1 MSDWLAPITT
11 AESVAAGHP
20 DKLCDAISDA
30 ILDACLSIDSEARV
44 AVETL
49 VKGREGEAAIVLAG
63 EVSLNGSAPD
73 YESIARDTAASIG
86 YTDHSIG
93 MDATSDEL
101 CKVHTYITTQSQYI
115 SQGVLPKFQADLS
128 QGAGDQGIM
137 FGYACNETENT
148 EELRGRY
155 FPIAAALSQRLT
167 RRLDMIQQI
176 GEIPWMRPDGKS
188 QVSVRLD
195 SKRIEEGDGG
205 HYPENVDTIV
215 IAVQHAKDAGGP
227 SIEGENAQREFIRDT
242 VWEQV
247 VKHAIPECWLEGF
260 DQSRLIVNGTGSF
273 PDPGGPYSD
282 AGLTGRKIIVDTY
295 GGGKHGGGAFSGK
308 DPSKVDR
315 SAAYNARWAAKHVV
329 AAGLAD
335 RCEIQVS
342 YAIGKAEPIGLLAN
356 TFGTGTISDLEL
368 SNRILNVFDW
378 RPAGMIRDLDLK
390 RPIYFVTAS
399 GGHFG
404 RSPTEDGQFPWE
416 QIHEERIEALQS

>member
-1 MSDWLAPITT
+1 MFDFLPPIIT
-11 AESVAAGHP
+11 AESVTAGHP
-20 DKLCDAISDA
+20 DKLCDSISDA
-30 ILDACLSIDSEARV
+30 ILDACLTIDPEARV

-49 VKGREGEAAIVLAG
+49 VKGMSGEAVIVLAG
-63 EVSLNGSAPD
+63 EVSLNGRTPD
-73 YESIARDTAASIG
+73 YEAIARDTAASIG

-93 MDATSDEL
+93 MDATSRTR
-101 CKVHTYITTQSQYI
+101 CKVHTYITTQSEFI
-115 SQGVLPKFQADLS
+115 SQGVDGDMDS

-137 FGYACNETENT
+137 FGYACNETEDT
-148 EELRGRY
+148 PELAGRY

-167 RRLDMIQQI
+167 RRLDII
-176 GEIPWMRPDGKS
+176 RRTEKIPWMRPDGKS
-188 QVSVRLD
+188 QVSVCLD
-195 SKRIEEGDGG
+195 ERRMHEGDGTRAPQ
-205 HYPENVDTIV
+205 HISDVV
-215 IAVQHAKDAGGP
+215 IAVQHARDAGGLLD
-227 SIEGENAQREFIRDT
+227 EDAQRKLIRDT
-242 VWEQV
+242 VWDEV
-247 VKHAIPECWLEGF
+247 VKHAIPERWLVEF
-260 DQSRLIVNGTGSF
+260 DTSNLIVNGTGSF

-342 YAIGKAEPIGLLAN
+342 YVIGRAQPIGLLAN

-378 RPAGMIRDLDLK
+378 RPAGMIRDLNLK
-390 RPIYFVTAS
+390 RPIYLITAS

-404 RSPTEDGQFPWE
+404 RSPTDDDHFPWE
-416 QIHEERIEALQS
+416 RIHEERIEALQS

>member
-1 MSDWLAPITT
+1 MSDFLPPIIT
-11 AESVAAGHP
+11 AESVTAGHP
-20 DKLCDAISDA
+20 DKLCDSISDA
-30 ILDACLSIDSEARV
+30 ILDACLTIDSEARV

-49 VKGREGEAAIVLAG
+49 VKGMSGEAAIVLAG
-63 EVSLNGSAPD
+63 EVSLNGRAPD
-73 YESIARDTAASIG
+73 YEAIARDTAASIG

-93 MDATSDEL
+93 MDATSRTR
-101 CKVHTYITTQSQYI
+101 CKVHTYITTQSEFI
-115 SQGVLPKFQADLS
+115 SQGVDGDMDS

-137 FGYACNETENT
+137 FGYACNETEDT
-148 EELRGRY
+148 PELAGRY

-167 RRLDMIQQI
+167 RRLDII
-176 GEIPWMRPDGKS
+176 RRTKKIPWMRPDGKS

-195 SKRIEEGDGG
+195 ERRMHEGDGTRAPQ
-205 HYPENVDTIV
+205 HVSDVV
-215 IAVQHAKDAGGP
+215 IAVQHARDAGGLP
-227 SIEGENAQREFIRDT
+227 DEDAQREFIRDT
-242 VWEQV
+242 VWEEV
-247 VKHAIPECWLEGF
+247 VKHAIPERWLDGF
-260 DQSRLIVNGTGSF
+260 DTSNLIVNGTGSF

-315 SAAYNARWAAKHVV
+315 SAAYTARWAAKHVV

-342 YAIGKAEPIGLLAN
+342 YVIGRAQPIGLLAN

-390 RPIYFVTAS
+390 RPIYLVTAS

-404 RSPTEDGQFPWE
+404 RSPTDDGYFPWE
-416 QIHEERIEALQS
+416 RIHEDRIDALRNPLTG

>member
-1 MSDWLAPITT
+1 MSDFLPPIIT
-11 AESVAAGHP
+11 AESVTAGHP
-20 DKLCDAISDA
+20 DKLCDSISDA
-30 ILDACLSIDSEARV
+30 ILDACLTIDPEARV

-49 VKGREGEAAIVLAG
+49 VKGMSGEAAIVLAG
-63 EVSLNGSAPD
+63 EVSLNGRTPD
-73 YESIARDTAASIG
+73 YEAIARDTAASIG

-93 MDATSDEL
+93 MDATSRTR
-101 CKVHTYITTQSQYI
+101 CKVHTYITTQSEFI
-115 SQGVLPKFQADLS
+115 SQGVDGDMDS

-137 FGYACNETENT
+137 FGYACNETEDT
-148 EELRGRY
+148 PELAGRY

-167 RRLDMIQQI
+167 RRLDII
-176 GEIPWMRPDGKS
+176 RRTEKIPWMRPDGKS

-195 SKRIEEGDGG
+195 ERRMHEGDGTRAPQ
-205 HYPENVDTIV
+205 HVSDVV
-215 IAVQHAKDAGGP
+215 IAVQHARDAGGLP
-227 SIEGENAQREFIRDT
+227 DEDAQREFIRDT
-242 VWEQV
+242 VWEEV
-247 VKHAIPECWLEGF
+247 VKHAIPERWLDGF
-260 DQSRLIVNGTGSF
+260 DTSNLIVNGTGSF

-329 AAGLAD
+329 AAGMAD

-342 YAIGKAEPIGLLAN
+342 YVIGRAQPIGLLAN

-378 RPAGMIRDLDLK
+378 RPAGMIRDLNLK
-390 RPIYFVTAS
+390 RPIYLVTAS

-404 RSPTEDGQFPWE
+404 RSPTDDGHFPWE
-416 QIHEERIEALQS
+416 RIHEERIEALQS

>member
-1 MSDWLAPITT
+1 MSDFLPPIIT
-11 AESVAAGHP
+11 AESVTAGHP
-20 DKLCDAISDA
+20 DKLCDSISDA
-30 ILDACLSIDSEARV
+30 ILDACLTIDPEARV

-49 VKGREGEAAIVLAG
+49 VKGMSGEAAIVLAG
-63 EVSLNGSAPD
+63 EVSLNGRTPD
-73 YESIARDTAASIG
+73 YEAIARQTAASIG

-93 MDATSDEL
+93 MDATSRTR
-101 CKVHTYITTQSQYI
+101 CKVHTYITTQSEFI
-115 SQGVLPKFQADLS
+115 SQGVDGDMDS

-137 FGYACNETENT
+137 FGYACNETEDT
-148 EELRGRY
+148 PELAGRY

-167 RRLDMIQQI
+167 RRLDII
-176 GEIPWMRPDGKS
+176 RRTEKIPWMRPDGKS

-195 SKRIEEGDGG
+195 ERRMHEGDGTRAPQ
-205 HYPENVDTIV
+205 HVSDVV
-215 IAVQHAKDAGGP
+215 IAVQHARDAGGLP
-227 SIEGENAQREFIRDT
+227 DEDAQREFIRDT
-242 VWEQV
+242 VWEEV
-247 VKHAIPECWLEGF
+247 VKHAIPERWLDGF
-260 DQSRLIVNGTGSF
+260 DTSNLIVNGTGSF

-342 YAIGKAEPIGLLAN
+342 YVIGRAQPIGLLAN

-390 RPIYFVTAS
+390 RPIYLVTAS

-404 RSPTEDGQFPWE
+404 RSPTDDGHFSWE
-416 QIHEERIEALQS
+416 RIHEERIEALQS

>member
-1 MSDWLAPITT
+1 MSDFLPPIIT
-11 AESVAAGHP
+11 AESVTAGHP
-20 DKLCDAISDA
+20 DKLCDSISDA
-30 ILDACLSIDSEARV
+30 ILDACLTIDPEARV

-49 VKGREGEAAIVLAG
+49 VKGMSGEAAIVLAG
-63 EVSLNGSAPD
+63 EVSLNGRTPD
-73 YESIARDTAASIG
+73 YEAIARQTAASIG

-93 MDATSDEL
+93 MDATSRTR
-101 CKVHTYITTQSQYI
+101 CKVHTYITTQSEFI
-115 SQGVLPKFQADLS
+115 SQGVDGDMDS

-137 FGYACNETENT
+137 FGYACNETEDT
-148 EELRGRY
+148 PELAGRY

-167 RRLDMIQQI
+167 RRLDII
-176 GEIPWMRPDGKS
+176 RRTEKIPWMRPDGKS

-195 SKRIEEGDGG
+195 ERRMHEGDGTRAPQ
-205 HYPENVDTIV
+205 HVSDVV
-215 IAVQHAKDAGGP
+215 IAVQHARDAGGLP
-227 SIEGENAQREFIRDT
+227 DEDAQREFIRDT
-242 VWEQV
+242 VWEEV
-247 VKHAIPECWLEGF
+247 VKHAIPERWLDGF
-260 DQSRLIVNGTGSF
+260 DTSNLIVNGTGSF

-342 YAIGKAEPIGLLAN
+342 YVIGRAQPIGLLAN

-390 RPIYFVTAS
+390 RPIYLVTAS

-404 RSPTEDGQFPWE
+404 RSPTDDGHFPWE
-416 QIHEERIEALQS
+416 RIHEERIEALQS

>member
-1 MSDWLAPITT
+1 MSDFLPPIIT
-11 AESVAAGHP
+11 AESVTAGHP
-20 DKLCDAISDA
+20 DKLCDSISDA
-30 ILDACLSIDSEARV
+30 ILDACLTIDPEARV

-49 VKGREGEAAIVLAG
+49 VKGMSGKAAIVLAG
-63 EVSLNGSAPD
+63 EVSLNGRTPD
-73 YESIARDTAASIG
+73 YEAIARQTAASIG

-93 MDATSDEL
+93 MDATSRTR
-101 CKVHTYITTQSQYI
+101 CKVHTYITTQSEFI
-115 SQGVLPKFQADLS
+115 SQGVDGDMDS

-137 FGYACNETENT
+137 FGYACNETEDT
-148 EELRGRY
+148 PELAGRY

-167 RRLDMIQQI
+167 RRLDII
-176 GEIPWMRPDGKS
+176 RRTEKIPWMRPDGKS

-195 SKRIEEGDGG
+195 ERRMHEGDGTRAPQ
-205 HYPENVDTIV
+205 HVSDVV
-215 IAVQHAKDAGGP
+215 IAVQHARDAGGLP
-227 SIEGENAQREFIRDT
+227 DEDAQREFIRDT
-242 VWEQV
+242 VWEEV
-247 VKHAIPECWLEGF
+247 VKHAIPERWLDGF
-260 DQSRLIVNGTGSF
+260 DTSNLIVNGTGSF

-329 AAGLAD
+329 AAGMAD

-342 YAIGKAEPIGLLAN
+342 YVIGRAQPIGLLAN

-390 RPIYFVTAS
+390 RPIYLVTAS

-404 RSPTEDGQFPWE
+404 RSPTDDGYFPWE
-416 QIHEERIEALQS
+416 RIHEDRIDALKS

>member
-1 MSDWLAPITT
+1 MSDFLPPIIT
-11 AESVAAGHP
+11 AESVTAGHP
-20 DKLCDAISDA
+20 DKLCDSISDA
-30 ILDACLSIDSEARV
+30 ILDACLTIDPEARV

-49 VKGREGEAAIVLAG
+49 VKGMPTEAAIVLAG
-63 EVSLNGSAPD
+63 EVSLNGRTPD
-73 YESIARDTAASIG
+73 YEAIARDTAASIG

-93 MDATSDEL
+93 MDATSRTR
-101 CKVHTYITTQSQYI
+101 CKVHTYITTQSEFI
-115 SQGVLPKFQADLS
+115 SQGVDGDMDS

-137 FGYACNETENT
+137 FGYACNETEDT
-148 EELRGRY
+148 PELAGRY

-167 RRLDMIQQI
+167 RRLDIIQRT
-176 GEIPWMRPDGKS
+176 EKIPWMRPDGKS

-195 SKRIEEGDGG
+195 ERRMHEGDGTRAPQ
-205 HYPENVDTIV
+205 HVSDVV
-215 IAVQHAKDAGGP
+215 IAVQHARDAGGLP
-227 SIEGENAQREFIRDT
+227 DEDAQREFIRDT
-242 VWEQV
+242 VWEEV
-247 VKHAIPECWLEGF
+247 VKHAIPERWLDGF
-260 DQSRLIVNGTGSF
+260 DTNNFIVNGTGSF

-315 SAAYNARWAAKHVV
+315 SAAYTARWAAKHVV
-329 AAGLAD
+329 AAGMAD

-342 YAIGKAEPIGLLAN
+342 YVIGRAQPIGLLAN

-390 RPIYFVTAS
+390 RPIYLVTAS

-404 RSPTEDGQFPWE
+404 RSPTDDGYFPWE
-416 QIHEERIEALQS
+416 RIHGKRIEALQS

>member
-1 MSDWLAPITT
+1 MSDFLPPIIT
-11 AESVAAGHP
+11 AESVTAGHP
-20 DKLCDAISDA
+20 DKLCDSISDA
-30 ILDACLSIDSEARV
+30 ILDACLTIDPEARV

-49 VKGREGEAAIVLAG
+49 VKGMSGEAAIVLAG
-63 EVSLNGSAPD
+63 EVSLNGRTPD
-73 YESIARDTAASIG
+73 YEAIARQTAASIG

-93 MDATSDEL
+93 MDATSRTR
-101 CKVHTYITTQSQYI
+101 CKVHTYITTQSEFI
-115 SQGVLPKFQADLS
+115 SQGVDGDMDS

-137 FGYACNETENT
+137 FGYACNETEDT
-148 EELRGRY
+148 PELAGRY

-167 RRLDMIQQI
+167 RRLDII
-176 GEIPWMRPDGKS
+176 RRTEKIPWMRPDGKS

-195 SKRIEEGDGG
+195 ERRIHEGDGTRAPQ
-205 HYPENVDTIV
+205 HVSDVV
-215 IAVQHAKDAGGP
+215 IAVQHARDAGGLP
-227 SIEGENAQREFIRDT
+227 DEDAQREFIRDT
-242 VWEQV
+242 VWEEV
-247 VKHAIPECWLEGF
+247 VKHAIPERWLDGF
-260 DQSRLIVNGTGSF
+260 DTSNLIVNGTGSF

-329 AAGLAD
+329 AAGMAD

-342 YAIGKAEPIGLLAN
+342 YVIGRAQPIGLLAN

-378 RPAGMIRDLDLK
+378 RPAGMIRDLGLK
-390 RPIYFVTAS
+390 RPIYLVTAS

-404 RSPTEDGQFPWE
+404 RSPTDDGHFPWE
-416 QIHEERIEALQS
+416 RIHEERIEALQS

>member
-11 AESVAAGHP
+11 AESVTAGHP
-20 DKLCDAISDA
+20 DKLCDSISDA
-30 ILDACLSIDSEARV
+30 ILDACLTIDSEARV

-49 VKGREGEAAIVLAG
+49 VKGMEGKAAIVLAG
-63 EVSLNGSAPD
+63 EVSLNGTAPD
-73 YESIARDTAASIG
+73 YETIARNTAASIG

-93 MDATSDEL
+93 MDATSPEL
-101 CKVHTYITTQSQYI
+101 CKVHTYITTQSEYI
-115 SQGVLPKFQADLS
+115 SQGIDGDLDS

-137 FGYACNETENT
+137 FGYACNETEDT
-148 EELRGRY
+148 AELRGRH

-167 RRLDMIQQI
+167 RRLDIIQRAKK
-176 GEIPWMRPDGKS
+176 IPWMRPDGKS
-188 QVSVRLD
+188 QVSIHLD
-195 SKRIEEGDGG
+195 GNRIQEGDGMR
-205 HYPENVDTIV
+205 YPEHVNNIV
-215 IAVQHAKDAGGP
+215 IAVQHARDAGGLA
-227 SIEGENAQREFIRDT
+227 GDAQREFIRDA

-247 VKHAIPECWLEGF
+247 VKHAIPERWLDGF
-260 DQSRLIVNGTGSF
+260 DTSNLIVNGTGSF

-342 YAIGKAEPIGLLAN
+342 YAIGRAQPIGLLAN
-356 TFGTGTISDLEL
+356 TYGTGTISDLEL

-378 RPAGMIRDLDLK
+378 RPAGMIRNLDLK
-390 RPIYFVTAS
+390 RPIYLATAS

-404 RSPTEDGQFPWE
+404 RSPTEEGHFPWE
-416 QIHEERIEALQS
+416 RIHEDRIEALRSE

>member
-1 MSDWLAPITT
+1 MPDFLHPIIT
-11 AESVAAGHP
+11 AESVTAGHP
-20 DKLCDAISDA
+20 DKLCDSISDA
-30 ILDACLSIDSEARV
+30 ILDACLDIDPEARV

-49 VKGREGEAAIVLAG
+49 VKGMSGEAAIVLAG
-63 EVSLNGSAPD
+63 EVSLNGRTPK
-73 YESIARDTAASIG
+73 YEAIARQTAASIG

-93 MDATSDEL
+93 MDASSRTR
-101 CKVHTYITTQSQYI
+101 CKVHTYITTQSEFI
-115 SQGVLPKFQADLS
+115 SQGVDGDMDS

-137 FGYACNETENT
+137 FGYACNETEDT
-148 EELRGRY
+148 PELVGRY
-155 FPIAAALSQRLT
+155 FPIAAALAQRLT
-167 RRLDMIQQI
+167 RRLDIIQRE

-195 SKRIEEGDGG
+195 GRSIGKGKPVRRPL
-205 HYPENVDTIV
+205 YVNNIV
-215 IAVQHAKDAGGP
+215 IAVQHSKDVD
-227 SIEGENAQREFIRDT
+227 REFIRDI
-242 VWEQV
+242 VWHKV
-247 VKHAIPECWLEGF
+247 VKDAIPERWLDRF
-260 DQSRLIVNGTGSF
+260 DKRNLIVNGAGSF

-295 GGGKHGGGAFSGK
+295 GGGMHGGGAFSGK

-329 AAGLAD
+329 AAGMAD

-342 YAIGKAEPIGLLAN
+342 YVIGRAQPIGLLAN

-368 SNRILNVFDW
+368 SHRILNVFDW

-390 RPIYFVTAS
+390 HPIYLVTAS

-404 RSPTEDGQFPWE
+404 RSPTEDGHFPWE
-416 QIHEERIEALQS
+416 RIHEDRIEALRF

>member
-1 MSDWLAPITT
+1 MSDFLPPIIT
-11 AESVAAGHP
+11 AESVTAGHP
-20 DKLCDAISDA
+20 DKLCDSISDA
-30 ILDACLSIDSEARV
+30 ILDACLTIDPEARV

-49 VKGREGEAAIVLAG
+49 VKGMSGEAAIVLAG
-63 EVSLNGSAPD
+63 EVSLNGRTPD
-73 YESIARDTAASIG
+73 YEAIARQTAASIG

-93 MDATSDEL
+93 MDATSRTR
-101 CKVHTYITTQSQYI
+101 CKVHTYITTQSEFI
-115 SQGVLPKFQADLS
+115 SQGVDGDMDS

-137 FGYACNETENT
+137 FGYACNETEDT
-148 EELRGRY
+148 PELAGRY

-167 RRLDMIQQI
+167 RRLDII
-176 GEIPWMRPDGKS
+176 RRTEKIPWMRPDGKS

-195 SKRIEEGDGG
+195 ERRMHEGDGMRAPQ
-205 HYPENVDTIV
+205 HVSDVV
-215 IAVQHAKDAGGP
+215 IAVQHARDAGGLLD
-227 SIEGENAQREFIRDT
+227 EDAQREFIRDT
-242 VWEQV
+242 VWEEV
-247 VKHAIPECWLEGF
+247 VKHAIPERWLDGF
-260 DQSRLIVNGTGSF
+260 DTSNLIVNGTGSF

-329 AAGLAD
+329 AAGMAN

-342 YAIGKAEPIGLLAN
+342 YVIGRAQPIGLLAN

-390 RPIYFVTAS
+390 RPIYLITAS

-404 RSPTEDGQFPWE
+404 RSPTDDGHFPWE
-416 QIHEERIEALQS
+416 RIHEDRIDALKS